1 MLLPMLYTITLTI
14 FLSCEGTANVIV
26 FILKPLAQQ
35 ATVLSKYQYN
45 ESSPQTQTSLGYQS
59 YIYTAAIN
67 RISSL
72 LSIDLQAQNL
82 MATATFLVLVELPVL
97 CFCLLPCTSVDY
109 LYRTCTY
116 CIFAVF
122 VAIAWISLG
131 FAFVFSCSS
140 LVSCYWH

>member
-1 MLLPMLYTITLTI
+1 MLYTVTLTI

-26 FILKPLAQQ
+26 FNLKPLAQQ

-59 YIYTAAIN
+59 YIYTVAIN

-82 MATATFLVLVELPVL
+82 MATATFLPSRGFRWVLPSFLAAL
-97 CFCLLPCTSVDY
+97 
-109 LYRTCTY
+109 
-116 CIFAVF
+116 A
-122 VAIAWISLG
+122 
-131 FAFVFSCSS
+131 
-140 LVSCYWH
+140 